1 MTVYDGMLPL
11 KIKSVEDECR
21 TFRLLSI
28 MSMRYM
34 TACAMQYAA
43 SAAHLKE
50 RASVFGMN
58 NVSIEVVPNE

>member
-28 MSMRYM
+28 ISMRYM
-34 TACAMQYAA
+34 AACAMQHAA

-50 RASVFGMN
+50 RASVL
-58 NVSIEVVPNE
+58 E